1 MSFFEQHIQRNLKEF
16 VAFSKTLTADI
27 LQIVSSITDNTL
39 KASPFLPHILILCTT
54 FVFILHLIQ
63 TESTTLPQQVL
74 FCSVLLTTIAIVV
87 ASFSILRILEK
98 TWYIKAKVSISRQPK
113 ALVFVDFKPFDWAH
127 VTPPP
132 PPPPHIEQEELQSD
146 WDNWN

>member
-27 LQIVSSITDNTL
+27 LQIVSSITDSTL

-63 TESTTLPQQVL
+63 TESTTLPQQIL
-74 FCSVLLTTIAIVV
+74 LCSVLLTTIAIVV
-87 ASFSILRILEK
+87 TSFSILRILEK

-113 ALVFVDFKPFDWAH
+113 ALIFVDFEPFDWVH
-127 VTPPP
+127 ITTPPP
-132 PPPPHIEQEELQSD
+132 PLHIEPEEPQND

>member
-1 MSFFEQHIQRNLKEF
+1 MSFFEQHIQQNLKEF

-27 LQIVSSITDNTL
+27 LQIVSSITDSTL

-54 FVFILHLIQ
+54 FVFILYLIQ
-63 TESTTLPQQVL
+63 TESTTLPQQSL
-74 FCSVLLTTIAIVV
+74 LCSVLLTTITLIVT
-87 ASFSILRILEK
+87 SFSILRILES

-113 ALVFVDFKPFDWAH
+113 ALIFVNFEPFDWAH
-127 VTPPP
+127 ITTPPP
-132 PPPPHIEQEELQSD
+132 PLHIEPEEPQNN

>member
-1 MSFFEQHIQRNLKEF
+1 MSFFEQHIQQNLREF

-27 LQIVSSITDNTL
+27 LQIVSSITDSTL

-98 TWYIKAKVSISRQPK
+98 TWYIKAKVSISRQPR
-113 ALVFVDFKPFDWAH
+113 ALIFIDFEPFDWAH
-127 VTPPP
+127 FNPVLPPP
-132 PPPPHIEQEELQSD
+132 PQGAEPPQD
-146 WDNWN
+146 NWDNWD

>member
-27 LQIVSSITDNTL
+27 LQIVSSITDSTL

-63 TESTTLPQQVL
+63 TESTTLPQQIL
-74 FCSVLLTTIAIVV
+74 LCSVLLTTITIIVT
-87 ASFSILRILEK
+87 SFSILRILEK

-113 ALVFVDFKPFDWAH
+113 ALVFVDFEPFDWAH

-132 PPPPHIEQEELQSD
+132 PPPHIEQEEPQND

>member
-63 TESTTLPQQVL
+63 TESTTLPQQIL
-74 FCSVLLTTIAIVV
+74 LCSVLLTTITIIVT
-87 ASFSILRILEK
+87 SFSILRILES
-98 TWYIKAKVSISRQPK
+98 TWYIKAKISVSRQPK
-113 ALVFVDFKPFDWAH
+113 ALIFIDFEPFDWAH
-127 VTPPP
+127 VTQPPTPPP
-132 PPPPHIEQEELQSD
+132 IKQEEPQNN